1 MLGSNKVEHN
11 FTVKQ
16 LKGIIIALTKQL
28 GEMERG
34 AGTKQEIRA
43 KMLDISHYNSMLVA
57 MLSWN
62 EYVEFDE
69 ELCNIRNAE
78 F

>member
-11 FTVKQ
+11 FSVNQ
-16 LKGIIIALTKQL
+16 LKGILRALNQQL

-34 AGTKQEIRA
+34 TGTKEEIRQ
-43 KMLDISHYNSMLVA
+43 KMLDISHYNSMLYP
-57 MLSWN
+57 MLSWS

-69 ELCNIRNAE
+69 ELAEIRG
-78 F
+78 